1 MYACCGNK
9 NCFTGRSQAQINPTW
24 GFGFG
29 SVWTP
34 QTWLSH
40 FTFPKYLTSLM
51 ITLFSGY
58 GSLPP
63 SPLPRVRQGMGQ
75 KLFLFGWSN
84 KAFSGCHPLSCN
96 SLQSWALKYLLGEK
110 EQQKKK
116 EHELCSS
123 CYAFHFSLKQLFSF
137 SSYYTQGILFQRKGN
152 EDKH

>member
-9 NCFTGRSQAQINPTW
+9 NCFTGRSQAQINPSW

-75 KLFLFGWSN
+75 KLFLVRLIEQTFFRMPPSLLQQ
-84 KAFSGCHPLSCN
+84 PPVLSFEI
-96 SLQSWALKYLLGEK
+96 SSRGER
-110 EQQKKK
+110 KKK